1 MRCRWILLSALLCA
15 AMAFPVSAEY
25 YQYRDKEGNLHF
37 TDNRGQIPEYALDQE
52 KSYDSAKPE
61 KSRPDSAGHNQTRP
75 RKTAVPDPN
84 TWDGQLRIK
93 AQKLSREREKL
104 NRTYKRLQEEKAAL
118 QKGSPDDM
126 ASEEENAYEGRMQRL
141 NERIERYHQKR
152 LKFQEKVNQFNQQF
166 KKKPSRSSTGEHG
179 SSDT

>member
-75 RKTAVPDPN
+75 QKTAMPDPN

-104 NRTYKRLQEEKAAL
+104 NRIYKRLQEEKAEL
-118 QKGSPDDM
+118 QKGHPDDM
-126 ASEEENAYEGRMQRL
+126 APEEKNAYKERMQRL
-141 NERIERYHQKR
+141 NERIERYHQHR
-152 LKFQEKVNQFNQQF
+152 VEFQEKVDQFNRQL
-166 KKKPSRSSTGEHG
+166 KKKPSPSSAGKQSGPET
-179 SSDT
+179 

>member
-61 KSRPDSAGHNQTRP
+61 KSRPDSAAHNQSRP
-75 RKTAVPDPN
+75 RKGAVPDPN

-93 AQKLSREREKL
+93 AQKLNREREKL
-104 NRTYKRLQEEKAAL
+104 SRTYKRLQEEKARL
-118 QKGSPDDM
+118 QKGHPGNMDSQ
-126 ASEEENAYEGRMQRL
+126 EKKAYAERMQRL
-141 NERIERYHQKR
+141 NERIERYHKKR
-152 LKFQEKVNQFNQQF
+152 SEFQEKVDQFNQQF
-166 KKKPSRSSTGEHG
+166 KKKPSSSSAGNQHG
-179 SSDT
+179 PET